1 MPSEGLNW
9 VPRNELLSF
18 EEIDKLLTIFSSLG
32 ITKLRFTGG
41 EPFLRKDFMQLL
53 RSVTEK
59 NLFEKISITTNG
71 TLTAPHVAEL
81 KSLGVHAVNLSV
93 DTFDEKK
100 FQLMTRRDDFS
111 AVMKTFELLLAHN
124 ITTKINAVIME
135 GKNEEDILPL
145 VAITEKLPVDV
156 RFIEEMPFNGHG
168 DSYAIRWTAKSL
180 IELIRE
186 HHPSLKKAQDEVNS
200 TSMNYSIDGHLGNV
214 GVIAAWSR
222 SFCGTCN
229 RIRLTPKGSMK
240 TCLYDNGQINLRDL
254 LRAGMSAEDISE
266 KILKAVGNRAI
277 DGREAEKLRN
287 NHPVQESM
295 ATIGG

>member
-1 MPSEGLNW
+1 

-18 EEIDKLLTIFSSLG
+18 EEIDKLLTIFSGLG

-53 RSVTEK
+53 RSVSEK

-71 TLTAPHVAEL
+71 TLTAPYVAEL
-81 KSLGVHAVNLSV
+81 KALGVHAVNLSV
-93 DTFDEKK
+93 DTFDEER
-100 FQLMTRRDDFS
+100 FQLMTRRNDFT
-111 AVMKTFELLLAHN
+111 AVMKTFELLLAHD

-135 GKNEEDILPL
+135 GKNEKDILPL

-168 DSYAIRWTAKSL
+168 DSHAIRWTAKNL
-180 IELIRE
+180 IEHIRN
-186 HHPSLKKAQDEVNS
+186 HHPSLKKVADEANS
-200 TSMNYSIDGHLGNV
+200 TSMNYNIDGHQGNV

-240 TCLYDNGQINLRDL
+240 TCLYDDGQLSLRDL
-254 LRAGMSAEDISE
+254 LRGGMSAEAISE
-266 KILKAVGNRAI
+266 KIRMAVGNRAI

-287 NHPVQESM
+287 NYPVQESM